1 MPFAA
6 FTERRIPS
14 HADELHQL
22 VWRALQGR
30 LLGNRSHETERKIK
44 CDKVH
49 PTCGNCRK
57 SKDKCSYDSVASSVA
72 ESSSR
77 TAPKRRRTATSSEV
91 PQQVE
96 DEGSSSSENEPP
108 TKTHPPESAVPPDIS
123 QRLDRLTA
131 LVEQLTRKDST
142 NFGVSA
148 EKHPQIVSGEPS
160 RRVLPAKAKSTIS
173 REASKQ
179 STAPSPSSDASS
191 SGHGEE
197 GDDNIPEPPDASY
210 ETTDGEGELTLG
222 HLSLQEDGRSRYVGN
237 THWAYVAGEIAELN
251 QLLRD
256 QIRYNAPD
264 LSSPTTADFKA
275 SKTLGKDTM
284 MPISSLLIDSG
295 FEDNAGRLRP
305 RSNTDDSLR
314 IPASR
319 SPSPSRFA
327 VLTEDLFDG
336 LPTRKQSHVLY
347 RCYVSGVHAIFPLAH
362 LPTLLQWYED
372 FWSWFETRHLTRA
385 KYRYPAFVSLLYAV
399 LYAGAVSVS
408 RHILDA
414 EFYGESRS
422 SVTERLST
430 MAIRSLSVL
439 SFLRCPTLPGLMAF
453 LIVHTISCR
462 EEEPLIGSLSFSM
475 ALRIAEMMGLHREP
489 SKYDVTASYAEA
501 RRRVWWHLVWMDS
514 LISNATGWPPL
525 VMAESYWDVCLISEL
540 KDTLVGNDDGKR
552 YLEAVDAGEQQPDK
566 ADSPFSDSFSSHVS
580 VVYIATQGKHLMTEC
595 SRKLIQIQLGV
606 NPIGPKEF
614 KAMRDILRPVEE
626 DFRRR
631 MKRIM
636 NPNLPSENIFSAFE
650 STEAAPI
657 SESLLRPWKGIFPEE
672 GLNPERLEYHRK
684 TLMVYHKWARIMLT
698 LLIDKAY
705 CLLYQPFV
713 KNSKSKAWDHLRQ
726 TALKYCHNYMK
737 NFLELATN
745 PVFQP
750 FQWAWPG
757 GHQPMHAVMI
767 MLVDLYE
774 RPNSDEA
781 ELSRSY
787 IDRTF
792 RQAAPEGGI
801 TTEEGGI
808 PVQRPLR
815 EGGQEAWTMLRRLR
829 ERAWQKAGLD
839 PDILWYE
846 RTSDDSQSGSPDP
859 TGGGSDLQARNSNP
873 SARPAASSSSASTH
887 SASGFPATN
896 VPGFGAAGARQF
908 VAPIRTNPSMDPYP
922 SARSPVY
929 NPNPRYPPGPAQYNA
944 AYRSPVNPPAVPFTV
959 PATLGHVN
967 PMVAAPTP
975 QWYDAQ
981 ATPVSAAPTIVTEDA
996 PLNTDDFGQDFDW
1009 DQWDSLF
1016 GQYAPVDAEDME
1028 VDEGDT

>member
-1 MPFAA
+1 MESSTGSTPGRQITRNRVSYSCHAC
-6 FTERRIPS
+6 RR
-14 HADELHQL
+14 
-22 VWRALQGR
+22 
-30 LLGNRSHETERKIK
+30 RKIK
-44 CDKVH
+44 CDNIH
-49 PTCGNCRK
+49 PICGNCRK
-57 SKDKCSYDSVASSVA
+57 SKDRCSYDAVTSPVV

-77 TAPKRRRTATSSEV
+77 TVPKRRRTATSSEA
-91 PQQVE
+91 PQPVE
-96 DEGSSSSENEPP
+96 DGESSSSENKPSPKTRPP
-108 TKTHPPESAVPPDIS
+108 ATAIPSDIS
-123 QRLDRLTA
+123 ERLDRLTT
-131 LVEQLTRKDST
+131 LVEQLSHKDAT
-142 NFGVSA
+142 NLGTSAGRQPQTVSR
-148 EKHPQIVSGEPS
+148 EPARRPLPRTGKSS
-160 RRVLPAKAKSTIS
+160 RGPSQRSPAK
-173 REASKQ
+173 
-179 STAPSPSSDASS
+179 SPSTDAST
-191 SGHGEE
+191 SGNGEE
-197 GDDNIPEPPDASY
+197 GDDSIPKQTDASY
-210 ETTDGEGELTLG
+210 DTTDGEGELTLG

-264 LSSPTTADFKA
+264 LSSPATGDFRPLKP
-275 SKTLGKDTM
+275 SGKDTM
-284 MPISSLLIDSG
+284 MPISSLLMDSG
-295 FEDNAGRLRP
+295 FEDNSGRLRP

-314 IPASR
+314 LPTSR

-336 LPTRKQSHVLY
+336 LPTRNQSHVLY
-347 RCYVSGVHAIFPLAH
+347 RCYISGVHAIFPLAH

-372 FWSWFETRHLTRA
+372 FWSWYETRHLTKA

-399 LYAGAVSVS
+399 LFAGAISVS

-414 EFYGESRS
+414 EFHGESRS
-422 SVTERLST
+422 SITERLST

-453 LIVHTISCR
+453 LIVHTLLCR
-462 EEEPLIGSLSFSM
+462 EEEPLIGSLSFSL
-475 ALRIAEMMGLHREP
+475 ALRVAEMMGLHREP
-489 SKYDVTASYAEA
+489 SKYDVTAPYAEA

-525 VMAESYWDVCLISEL
+525 VMAESYWDVHYISEL
-540 KDTLVGNDDGKR
+540 KDVLVGKDDGER
-552 YLEAVDAGEQQPDK
+552 YLEAVDAGEKQPEK
-566 ADSPFSDSFSSHVS
+566 PDSPFNDDFSSHVS
-580 VVYIATQGKHLMTEC
+580 VVYIATQGKHIMAEC
-595 SRKLIQIQLGV
+595 ARKMIQIQLGV
-606 NPIGPKEF
+606 NRIGPKEF

-626 DFRRR
+626 DFRKR
-631 MKRIM
+631 MKRIV
-636 NPNLPSENIFSAFE
+636 NPDLPPENIFGAFE

-657 SESLLRPWKGIFPEE
+657 SESSLRPWKGIFPEE
-672 GLNPERLEYHRK
+672 GLNPERLEYHRN
-684 TLMVYHKWARIMLT
+684 TLVVYHKWARIMLT

-767 MLVDLYE
+767 MLVDLYQ

-792 RQAAPEGGI
+792 KQAAPEGGI
-801 TTEEGGI
+801 STEEGGI

-829 ERAWQKAGLD
+829 EKAWQKAGLD

-846 RTSDDSQSGSPDP
+846 RTSDDSQVESPDP
-859 TGGGSDLQARNSNP
+859 AREGVGLYARTSNS
-873 SARPAASSSSASTH
+873 SIRPNASSSSASSH
-887 SASGFPATN
+887 SASGPGW
-896 VPGFGAAGARQF
+896 VPGTPAVTNLGFTAASNRQYMT
-908 VAPIRTNPSMDPYP
+908 PLPSYPSMPTISSTSSPPYNPSPPYQ
-922 SARSPVY
+922 
-929 NPNPRYPPGPAQYNA
+929 PGPSQFSAP
-944 AYRSPVNPPAVPFTV
+944 YRFPTSSPSVPFSL
-959 PATLGHVN
+959 PATLAYVN
-967 PMVAAPTP
+967 PMVAAPMP
-975 QWYDAQ
+975 LWQDAQ
-981 ATPVSAAPTIVTEDA
+981 TTTVSAAPAIFAEDVPSNA
-996 PLNTDDFGQDFDW
+996 DDFGQDFDW

-1028 VDEGDT
+1028 VDETGT

>member
-1 MPFAA
+1 MESSTGSTPGKQITRNRVSYSCHAC
-6 FTERRIPS
+6 RR
-14 HADELHQL
+14 
-22 VWRALQGR
+22 
-30 LLGNRSHETERKIK
+30 RKIK
-44 CDKVH
+44 CDKIQ
-49 PTCGNCRK
+49 PICGNCRK
-57 SKDKCSYDSVASSVA
+57 SKDRCSYDTVASPVA

-77 TAPKRRRTATSSEV
+77 SAPKRRRTATSSEA
-91 PQQVE
+91 PPQVE
-96 DEGSSSSENEPP
+96 DGESSSSANESPP
-108 TKTHPPESAVPPDIS
+108 KTRPPASAIPSDINE
-123 QRLDRLTA
+123 RLDRLTT
-131 LVEQLTRKDST
+131 LVEQLSRKDAT
-142 NFGVSA
+142 NPSVSA
-148 EKHPQIVSGEPS
+148 EKQPQNVSREPA
-160 RRVLPAKAKSTIS
+160 RRALPGRAKANSPQGP
-173 REASKQ
+173 SKQ
-179 STAPSPSSDASS
+179 SSAKSPSTHASS
-191 SGHGEE
+191 SGTGEE
-197 GDDNIPEPPDASY
+197 GDDNISEQPDASY
-210 ETTDGEGELTLG
+210 DTTDGEGELTLG

-264 LSSPTTADFKA
+264 LSSPTTTGFRPLR
-275 SKTLGKDTM
+275 TLGKDTM
-284 MPISSLLIDSG
+284 MPISSLLIDSS

-314 IPASR
+314 LPTSR

-372 FWSWFETRHLTRA
+372 FWTWFETRHLTKA

-399 LYAGAVSVS
+399 LFAGAVSVS

-422 SVTERLST
+422 SITERLST

-453 LIVHTISCR
+453 LIVHTILSR
-462 EEEPLIGSLSFSM
+462 EEEPLIGSLSFSL

-489 SKYDVTASYAEA
+489 SKYNVTAPYAEA
-501 RRRVWWHLVWMDS
+501 RRRVWWHIVWMDT

-525 VMAESYWDVCLISEL
+525 VMAESYWDVQSISEL
-540 KDTLVGNDDGKR
+540 KDTLVGKDEGER
-552 YLEAVDAGEQQPDK
+552 YLKAVISGGQQPDEP
-566 ADSPFSDSFSSHVS
+566 DSPLTDGFSSHVS
-580 VVYIATQGKHLMTEC
+580 VVYIAMQGKHLMTEC
-595 SRKLIQIQLGV
+595 ARKMIQIQLGV

-614 KAMRDILRPVEE
+614 KDMRDILRPVEE
-626 DFRRR
+626 DFRKR

-636 NPNLPSENIFSAFE
+636 NPDLPSENIFEAFE

-657 SESLLRPWKGIFPEE
+657 SESSLRPWKGVFPEE
-672 GLNPERLEYHRK
+672 DLNPERLEYHRK
-684 TLMVYHKWARIMLT
+684 TLVVYHKWARIMLT
-698 LLIDKAY
+698 LLVDKAY

-792 RQAAPEGGI
+792 KQAAPEGGI
-801 TTEEGGI
+801 STEEGGI

-846 RTSDDSQSGSPDP
+846 RTSNDGQAESPDP
-859 TGGGSDLQARNSNP
+859 ARDRNDLYTGSSNP
-873 SARPAASSSSASTH
+873 SARPNASSSSASSH
-887 SASGFPATN
+887 SASGSAWVPGIPAATLPGFAAAGGRQYATPLPTHPSMPTFPRTRSPTSNPSPPYQSGPSQFNAPYRFPASSPAGPFS
-896 VPGFGAAGARQF
+896 VP
-908 VAPIRTNPSMDPYP
+908 T
-922 SARSPVY
+922 
-929 NPNPRYPPGPAQYNA
+929 
-944 AYRSPVNPPAVPFTV
+944 
-959 PATLGHVN
+959 TLAHVN
-967 PMVAAPTP
+967 PMVAVPTALW
-975 QWYDAQ
+975 QDTQ

-996 PLNTDDFGQDFDW
+996 PSNVDDFGQDFDW
-1009 DQWDSLF
+1009 NQWDSLF
-1016 GQYAPVDAEDME
+1016 GQYAPVDEEDME
-1028 VDEGDT
+1028 VDEEGT

>member
-1 MPFAA
+1 MSEVCPAFPSSANVTVTDGLVDARLNVTKSIPPAA
-6 FTERRIPS
+6 IVAKAKIAVATTPS
-14 HADELHQL
+14 PVQ
-22 VWRALQGR
+22 R
-30 LLGNRSHETERKIK
+30 
-44 CDKVH
+44 
-49 PTCGNCRK
+49 
-57 SKDKCSYDSVASSVA
+57 
-72 ESSSR
+72 
-77 TAPKRRRTATSSEV
+77 EV
-91 PQQVE
+91 PQPVE
-96 DEGSSSSENEPP
+96 DEESSSSENEPP
-108 TKTHPPESAVPPDIS
+108 PKTRPPASPIPSDIS
-123 QRLDRLTA
+123 DRLDRLTT
-131 LVEQLTRKDST
+131 LVEQLSRKDAT
-142 NFGVSA
+142 NLTVLA
-148 EKHPQIVSGEPS
+148 EKQPQNV
-160 RRVLPAKAKSTIS
+160 S
-173 REASKQ
+173 REPARQAFSGKPKGNLSRGPSKQ
-179 STAPSPSSDASS
+179 SPVKSPSTDASS
-191 SGHGEE
+191 SSIGEE
-197 GDDNIPEPPDASY
+197 GDDNISEQPDASY
-210 ETTDGEGELTLG
+210 DTTDGEGELTLG

-264 LSSPTTADFKA
+264 LSSPTTTDFRP
-275 SKTLGKDTM
+275 SRTLGKDTM

-314 IPASR
+314 LPASR

-327 VLTEDLFDG
+327 VLTENLFDG

-372 FWSWFETRHLTRA
+372 FWSWFETRHLTKA

-422 SVTERLST
+422 SITERLST
-430 MAIRSLSVL
+430 MAIRSLSIL

-489 SKYDVTASYAEA
+489 SKYDIIAPYAEA

-514 LISNATGWPPL
+514 LISTATGWPPL
-525 VMAESYWDVCLISEL
+525 VMAECYWDVHLISEL
-540 KDTLVGNDDGKR
+540 KDNLVGKDDGER
-552 YLEAVDAGEQQPDK
+552 YLEAVDAAEQQPDK
-566 ADSPFSDSFSSHVS
+566 PDSPFSDGFSSHVS

-595 SRKLIQIQLGV
+595 SRKMIQIQLGV
-606 NPIGPKEF
+606 NRIGPKEF

-631 MKRIM
+631 LKRII
-636 NPNLPSENIFSAFE
+636 NPDLPSENIFLAFE
-650 STEAAPI
+650 STEGAPV

-684 TLMVYHKWARIMLT
+684 TLVVYHKWARIMLT

-792 RQAAPEGGI
+792 KQASPEGGI

-829 ERAWQKAGLD
+829 EKAWQKAGLD

-846 RTSDDSQSGSPDP
+846 RTSDDSQAESPNLAGEGRGLRVR
-859 TGGGSDLQARNSNP
+859 TSDQ
-873 SARPAASSSSASTH
+873 SARPEASSSSASSH
-887 SASGFPATN
+887 SASGPAWVPGIQAAN
-896 VPGFGAAGARQF
+896 VPGFAAAGGRQF
-908 VAPIRTNPSMDPYP
+908 VAPLPTHPSMPTYPSTRSPAYNPSPPYQ
-922 SARSPVY
+922 
-929 NPNPRYPPGPAQYNA
+929 PGPSHFNA
-944 AYRSPVNPPAVPFTV
+944 PYRFPTSSPALPFSV

-975 QWYDAQ
+975 QWQDTQ

-996 PLNTDDFGQDFDW
+996 PSTMEDFGQDFDW

-1016 GQYAPVDAEDME
+1016 GRYAPMDAEDME
-1028 VDEGDT
+1028 VEEGGPSPYGYV

>member
-1 MPFAA
+1 MESSTGSTPGKQITRNRVSYSCHAC
-6 FTERRIPS
+6 RR
-14 HADELHQL
+14 
-22 VWRALQGR
+22 
-30 LLGNRSHETERKIK
+30 RKIK
-44 CDKVH
+44 CDTIH

-57 SKDKCSYDSVASSVA
+57 SKDRCRYDAVASPAA

-91 PQQVE
+91 RQQVE
-96 DEGSSSSENEPP
+96 GEESSSSENEPSP
-108 TKTHPPESAVPPDIS
+108 KARPPEPAISSAIS
-123 QRLDRLTA
+123 ERLDRLTT
-131 LVEQLTRKDST
+131 LVEQLSRKDVT
-142 NFGVSA
+142 NSGIPAERQPQYVLRESA
-148 EKHPQIVSGEPS
+148 
-160 RRVLPAKAKSTIS
+160 RRSLPAKAKANLS
-173 REASKQ
+173 REPSEQNQAK
-179 STAPSPSSDASS
+179 SPSTDTSS
-191 SGHGEE
+191 SGNGEE
-197 GDDNIPEPPDASY
+197 GDENILEQPDASY
-210 ETTDGEGELTLG
+210 DTTDGEGELTLG

-237 THWAYVAGEIAELN
+237 THWAYVASEIAELN

-256 QIRYNAPD
+256 QVRYNAPD
-264 LSSPTTADFKA
+264 LSSPTTTDIRPSRAF
-275 SKTLGKDTM
+275 GKDTM

-295 FEDNAGRLRP
+295 FEDNSGRLRP

-314 IPASR
+314 LPASR

-327 VLTEDLFDG
+327 VLTDDLFDG
-336 LPTRKQSHVLY
+336 LPTRRQSHVLY

-372 FWSWFETRHLTRA
+372 FWSWFETRHLTKA

-414 EFYGESRS
+414 EFHGESRS
-422 SVTERLST
+422 SVTEKLST

-489 SKYDVTASYAEA
+489 SKYDVAAPYAEA

-540 KDTLVGNDDGKR
+540 KDTLVGTDDGER
-552 YLEAVDAGEQQPDK
+552 YLAAVDTGKQQPDK
-566 ADSPFSDSFSSHVS
+566 ADSPFNDGCSSHIS
-580 VVYIATQGKHLMTEC
+580 VIYIATQGKHLMTEC
-595 SRKLIQIQLGV
+595 SRKMIQIQLGV
-606 NPIGPKEF
+606 NRIGSKEF

-631 MKRIM
+631 LKRIM
-636 NPNLPSENIFSAFE
+636 NPDLPSENIFSAFE
-650 STEAAPI
+650 STDAAPV

-684 TLMVYHKWARIMLT
+684 TLVVYHKWARIMLT

-781 ELSRSY
+781 EVSRSY

-792 RQAAPEGGI
+792 KQAAPEGGI
-801 TTEEGGI
+801 TAEEGGI

-846 RTSDDSQSGSPDP
+846 RTSDDSRAESHNPAGEGAGLH
-859 TGGGSDLQARNSNP
+859 TGTLNP
-873 SARPAASSSSASTH
+873 SVRPDISISSTLSHLTSVPTWVA
-887 SASGFPATN
+887 GIPAGN
-896 VPGFGAAGARQF
+896 VPGSTAAGGQYFA
-908 VAPIRTNPSMDPYP
+908 APLSTNPSMPTYP
-922 SARSPVY
+922 STRSPAY
-929 NPNPRYPPGPAQYNA
+929 NPSPPYQPGPSRFSAP
-944 AYRSPVNPPAVPFTV
+944 YRFPTSSPAEPFSV
-959 PATLGHVN
+959 SATLGHVN
-967 PMVAAPTP
+967 PMVAAPIL
-975 QWYDAQ
+975 QWHDTQ

-996 PLNTDDFGQDFDW
+996 AANTDDFGQNFDW

-1016 GQYAPVDAEDME
+1016 GQYAPVDAVDME
-1028 VDEGDT
+1028 VDEGES